1 MTLGLTI
8 PGVETV
14 HPRESWVE
22 DCYPMIGPAQVPGN
36 IRQAVAHYSAATNT
50 PDGDIGEFE
59 YQIIPWLRAVNRDYW
74 TNRNPKNPNP
84 KIICGRRL
92 TGYAVGY
99 LFAVDWM
106 GGAWELRGFDLKAA
120 ANAPTN
126 DWTFPILFITDGATP
141 ASELALQTARAIGR
155 EARRRS
161 GRTDFA
167 PAFTPHY
174 RLPGAATACCGAGI
188 IGQIDRGLL
197 DLDLDEGD
205 IMGALTAIPSVRAY
219 DSRGLPIDDEFVE
232 SNGALP
238 DTPMQPGETRRV
250 VIGLASQAVVN
261 ITAIGSGQA
270 GYIAVSADG
279 VLPKTSVVNYDQ
291 ADILESNSWTTPL
304 TGGALY
310 LHCERGPAHV
320 LVDVT
325 ARG

>member
-1 MTLGLTI
+1 MTIGLTI

-14 HPRESWVE
+14 HPREEVFV
-22 DCYPMIGPAQVPGN
+22 DPCYPITGPAQN
-36 IRQAVAHYSAATNT
+36 IRNVRQMVAHYSAAANT
-50 PDGDIGEFE
+50 PDGDLGEFGG
-59 YQIIPWLRAVNRDYW
+59 QIPPWLRAVNKDYW
-74 TNRNPKNPNP
+74 TNRIAGVP
-84 KIICGRRL
+84 KIICGRTL

-99 LFAVDWM
+99 LFAVDWL
-106 GGAWELRGFDLKAA
+106 GGAWELRGFDYKAA

-126 DWTFPILFITDGATP
+126 DWTFPILFITDGASP

-161 GRTDFA
+161 GRDDFA

-205 IMGALTAIPSVRAY
+205 IMGALNAIPSVRAY

-232 SNGALP
+232 SNGGLP
-238 DTPMQPGETRRV
+238 KSPMQPGDVRRV
-250 VIGLASQAVVN
+250 VVGLASQATVN
-261 ITAIGSGQA
+261 ITAIGKGQQ

-279 VLPKTSVVNYDQ
+279 VLPKTSAVNYDA
-291 ADILESNSWTTPL
+291 ADILEANSWTTPL

-310 LHCERGPAHV
+310 LHCSNAPADV